1 MVGCALHGDG
11 VAGHTCGNARQETIA
26 RMNPIRALKGRVD
39 ICIWRTRYTKPG
51 SDGAG
56 ACISSRT
63 LRDFSAFFAVRAFT
77 AKCTKER
84 EARKVR
90 LAIGAFQFS
99 VTLGA
104 DGARGALGGVG
115 NSDSSLPED
124 ALRISIVP

>member
-1 MVGCALHGDG
+1 M
-11 VAGHTCGNARQETIA
+11 QETIA

-63 LRDFSAFFAVRAFT
+63 LRDFSAFFAVRALELLP
-77 AKCTKER
+77 AKCAKER

-115 NSDSSLPED
+115 NSDSSAPED
-124 ALRISIVP
+124 ALRISMVP